1 MPAQLELRLKIE
13 SLNDYLT
20 AILCTNISIKRKEAL
35 IFNPTGDGHLFVVL
49 TN

>member
-20 AILCTNISIKRKEAL
+20 AILYTNINIKRKEAVIL
-35 IFNPTGDGHLFVVL
+35 IHQGMEQFILNI
-49 TN
+49 